1 MCRRAFEAV
10 VRRDIRKAEREGADP
25 ALCAAARQ
33 LLKECDLM
41 YRHKVSGLDRLTPG
55 ARRECRARCM
65 AQYIN
70 RVDAVGGLVRTY
82 VVFRR
87 GEAILA

>member
-1 MCRRAFEAV
+1 
-10 VRRDIRKAEREGADP
+10 
-25 ALCAAARQ
+25 
-33 LLKECDLM
+33 M